1 MKHSHVFLMSCV
13 ALLSFC
19 ILLTSCDSSI
29 SDNADPAGEASTNL
43 FQNWVVQEEEPD
55 FSTPSVPGTWYL
67 FNIYTINAITPD
79 DMEYLTVNI
88 YAQSEYSFHLSK
100 TNTNYIDA
108 SNFRTWVF
116 IPDAFFSNLELM

>member
-55 FSTPSVPGTWYL
+55 FFLRRQFLAHGTFFLTSIPSMPSHQMTW
-67 FNIYTINAITPD
+67 NILQSISMHNLNTHF
-79 DMEYLTVNI
+79 I
-88 YAQSEYSFHLSK
+88 YPRQ
-100 TNTNYIDA
+100 TQI
-108 SNFRTWVF
+108 
-116 IPDAFFSNLELM
+116 I